1 MTRAVQGATTGT
13 EGRIDQYMGAL
24 LRTGVILAAIIVLI
38 GGVIYLTRHA
48 GPAPNYR
55 EFHGE
60 PAELRSISGILHG
73 ALSLRGRG
81 LIQLGLLLLIATP
94 IARVEYSDLR
104 DTIENIRSRA
114 RGEASGGYT
123 PPAGSRSEPPR
134 GEGSR
139 EGSRGEGSRDRDT
152 WPSSPETV
160 RGRHPNEIPVSRS
173 PWK

>member
-1 MTRAVQGATTGT
+1 MTPAAQDAITGT

-24 LRTGVILAAIIVLI
+24 LRAGVILAAIIVLI

-60 PAELRSISGILHG
+60 PAELRSISGIFHG

-94 IARVEYSDLR
+94 IARVAFSFFAFLCQRDWVYVVITFVVLGLLSYSLLGG
-104 DTIENIRSRA
+104 
-114 RGEASGGYT
+114 RG
-123 PPAGSRSEPPR
+123 
-134 GEGSR
+134 
-139 EGSRGEGSRDRDT
+139 
-152 WPSSPETV
+152 
-160 RGRHPNEIPVSRS
+160 
-173 PWK
+173 